1 MIQWIDTSVLDP
13 LCPDHQRR
21 KGAMEELIQLNTW
34 AIIWLAGFT
43 FPAGVAADPC
53 LDTRRKAQFV
63 QMHTYVGSMNC
74 LN

>member
-1 MIQWIDTSVLDP
+1 
-13 LCPDHQRR
+13 
-21 KGAMEELIQLNTW
+21 MEELIQLNTW